1 MRESEKFEEWFKGYF
16 MCSRESS
23 SPLIISDNKT
33 FEGRADRILKV
44 CKLILD
50 NPNKD
55 TETLR
60 KEVAMRFFITMRGS
74 LDYLNYAKLIID
86 KWKRKV

>member
-1 MRESEKFEEWFKGYF
+1 MKQSEKFEEWFKGSF
-16 MCSRESS
+16 LCSL
-23 SPLIISDNKT
+23 SPASPMLISGNKT
-33 FEGRADRILKV
+33 IEGKSLRILEV
-44 CKLILD
+44 CKMILD

-74 LDYLNYAKLIID
+74 LDYLNYARLVLI
-86 KWKRKV
+86 KWKQKI